1 MANEEEAMLRGQA
14 EIWQCMY
21 HFVDSIALKCA
32 LDLGIAD
39 IIQARGCPITLSQ
52 IANDVASSPSLDI
65 ARLSRLMRF
74 LVHKKIFDATNPQSD
89 SDSEE
94 ETLYSLNHC
103 SKWLLRDAQE
113 LSLAP
118 LICSLQYHPLLTAPY
133 KFLSRSIQE
142 GGNAFHMAH
151 GRELWDFASVDPEL
165 NKVFNDGMECTARIT
180 IKALISEYKHGFDC
194 IGSLVDVG
202 GGTGASIAEIVK
214 AYPHVKGTNFDLPH
228 WILHNWSDEDCVKIL
243 RNCRKAIPEKTGK
256 IIIVDTVLQ
265 SGGDGLFDNIGMA
278 LDLVMLTFFGGG
290 KERNELEWKKILNEG
305 GFVRYNIIKIPTL
318 QSIIEAYPQ

>member
-1 MANEEEAMLRGQA
+1 MLMALKGSHAFGNSSNKETDISELKHTQRQRENGERSRSHVTMPSRNM
-14 EIWQCMY
+14 QCIY

-65 ARLSRLMRF
+65 AHLSRLMRF
-74 LVHKKIFDATNPQSD
+74 LVHKKLFDATNPQSD

-103 SKWLLRDAQE
+103 SKWLLRDPQQ

-118 LICSLQYHPLLTAPY
+118 LLCLLQYHPLLIAPY

-165 NKVFNDGMECTARIT
+165 NRSSM
-180 IKALISEYKHGFDC
+180 
-194 IGSLVDVG
+194 
-202 GGTGASIAEIVK
+202 
-214 AYPHVKGTNFDLPH
+214 
-228 WILHNWSDEDCVKIL
+228 
-243 RNCRKAIPEKTGK
+243 
-256 IIIVDTVLQ
+256 
-265 SGGDGLFDNIGMA
+265 MA
-278 LDLVMLTFFGGG
+278 
-290 KERNELEWKKILNEG
+290 
-305 GFVRYNIIKIPTL
+305 
-318 QSIIEAYPQ
+318 